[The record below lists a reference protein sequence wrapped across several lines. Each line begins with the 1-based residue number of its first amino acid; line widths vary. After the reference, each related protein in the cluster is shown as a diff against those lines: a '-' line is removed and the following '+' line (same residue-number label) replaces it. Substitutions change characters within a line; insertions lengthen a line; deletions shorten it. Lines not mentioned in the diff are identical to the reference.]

1 MFIAFYITDSK
12 YSLVFQYL
20 LSSKSPSFEHLRT
33 KVQEVCPKLMS
44 DANTTESGTR
54 TNDGNGNLNAVRQP
68 VGKNLELYKYYS
80 STNKLYYF
88 CLTSACSSGSKCSPF
103 VFMEDMDRLFL
114 EYFDKDQL
122 TASKIKNNYDRITMI
137 FYVCVSGGV
146 PAAGKLYSNS
156 VKKVVPVRSDL
167 SKIITST
174 AHTLQVAV
182 QRQGQQHGERF
193 GNKQSR
199 FETDSSLE
207 SEMVPW
213 RSAGLKYTNNEFYV
227 DMTEEIHVT
236 YQKSRKT
243 SGSNLRF
250 DSSKMTMVC
259 GTINGRATVRCYLS
273 DTPSVELQLDLAG
286 NDMGVP
292 ALHNCI
298 ENKTDLS
305 NLKFIPPDGKFSLIQ
320 YSIDL
325 DQVSQSRRYNSCVGL
340 ITLDFKDQLGTKKD
354 EFELTVNI
362 ANSRE
367 VESIQDLCIGL
378 ELQPPTDNNSQ
389 NRDTT
394 QDSEFKIKVLRNTHG
409 RFDNSVVSG
418 KGAWIFDKDTPTGS
432 LPVLRGCVENS
443 TGLSCDAKVQRVSLS
458 YTHTGQLISGIRVKA
473 ININSQGT
481 TGTKPFKGV
490 KYMTTT
496 GDYEIRS

>member
-1 MFIAFYITDSK
+1 MFISFYITDSK

-20 LSSKSPSFEHLRT
+20 LSSKSPSFEHLKT
-33 KVQEVCPKLMS
+33 KVQDVCPKLMS
-44 DANTTESGTR
+44 DTNTAESMR
-54 TNDGNGNLNAVRQP
+54 ANDGSNLNAVRQP
-68 VGKNLELYKYYS
+68 VGRNLELYKYYS

-88 CLTSACSSGSKCSPF
+88 CLSSTCSAGSKCSPF
-103 VFMEDMDRLFL
+103 VFMEDMDRLLL

-137 FYVCVSGGV
+137 FYVCVSGGM
-146 PAAGKLYSNS
+146 PAAGKLYSNR

-182 QRQGQQHGERF
+182 QRQGQQQGERF

-199 FETDSSLE
+199 LLDSSPGE
-207 SEMVPW
+207 KERVPW
-213 RSAGLKYTNNEFYV
+213 RTAGLKYTNNEFYV
-227 DMTEEIHVT
+227 DMTEEIRVI
-236 YQKSRKT
+236 YQKSRKK

-259 GTINGRATVRCYLS
+259 GTISGRATAKCYLS
-273 DTPSVELQLDLAG
+273 DNPTVELQLDLAG
-286 NDMGVP
+286 NDIGVP
-292 ALHNCI
+292 ALHDCI

-305 NLKFIPPDGKFSLIQ
+305 NLRFIPPDGKFSLMQ

-325 DQVSQSRRYNSCVGL
+325 DQLSQSRRYNNCVGP

-362 ANSRE
+362 ATSRE
-367 VESIQDLCIGL
+367 IESIQDLRISL
-378 ELQPPTDNNSQ
+378 ELQPPADNKENAP
-389 NRDTT
+389 

-418 KGAWIFDKDTPTGS
+418 QGAWIFDKETPTGT
-432 LPVLRGCVENS
+432 LPVLRGCVETS
-443 TGLSCDAKVQRVSLS
+443 AGLSCDAKVQRVSLS
-458 YTHTGQLISGIRVKA
+458 YTHTGQLVSGIRVKA

-481 TGTKPFKGV
+481 TTTKPFKGV